1 MNECQLRSRNEIETL
16 NMTIADFESKELNSV
31 LEDTRTQTM
40 ITESKADISNIKDAK
55 ERIQTLLK
63 VVKSKD

>member
-1 MNECQLRSRNEIETL
+1 
-16 NMTIADFESKELNSV
+16 MTIADFESKELNSV

-40 ITESKADISNIKDAK
+40 MTESKADISNIKDAK